1 MPSSS
6 GERGGRP
13 AVDVALQVGLDRA
26 RVERVGGD
34 AVAGPAGGCADRE
47 EHVCGLGLPVGQ
59 QRVVGTEGEV
69 EVVED
74 DGRGQVPA
82 RADSDKGLGEIGIV
96 GVPAA
101 TATAV
106 YHATGRRI
114 RSLPITVEQL
124 L

>member
-26 RVERVGGD
+26 GVERVGGD
-34 AVAGPAGGCADRE
+34 PVAGPAGGCADRE

-59 QRVVGTEGEV
+59 QPVVGTEGEL

-82 RADSDKGLGEIGIV
+82 RADNDDASATVAAAGGKRVVQAGGQGEVAEG
-96 GVPAA
+96 G
-101 TATAV
+101 
-106 YHATGRRI
+106 GGGM
-114 RSLPITVEQL
+114 
-124 L
+124 